1 MDKTFLQAKDI
12 SKILGVSD
20 PMSYKII
27 SQLNKE
33 LTDMGYLVVRGKVN
47 RSYFEKRF
55 FYASQTA

>member
-1 MDKTFLQAKDI
+1 MDKTFLKAKDV

-33 LTDMGYLVVRGKVN
+33 LADMGYLVVRGKVN

-55 FYASQTA
+55 IYAPATA

>member
-1 MDKTFLQAKDI
+1 MDKTFLKAKDI

-33 LTDMGYLVVRGKVN
+33 LTDMGYLVVRGKVS

-55 FYASQTA
+55 FL